1 MNIRELIIKNS
12 IILKEAGIEEYKLE
26 AELFLA
32 HTLNTTRLDILT
44 DAFREVSERDREV
57 FENMIKRRSLHEP
70 AAYITGSREFMG
82 LDFNVQ
88 RGILIPRPDTEIL
101 VEAVIEK
108 VKEKGFKN
116 LVEVGIG
123 SGCISISIAKYTD
136 IECVGS
142 DISPVAIETAT
153 ENAKINEV
161 EDRVKFYLGDVFKG
175 IPEGKYDIIVSNP
188 PYIREKD
195 MELLMDDVKDYEP
208 HTALYG
214 GKDGL
219 DFYRKIT
226 DGGKKLLNDGGYIFY
241 EIGYDEA
248 VEVSEILEKNGFVDI
263 EVVKDLSGL
272 DRVVSARKGE
282 F

>member
-1 MNIRELIIKNS
+1 MNIRELIIKTG
-12 IILKEAGIEEYKLE
+12 IVLKEAGIEEYILE

-32 HTLNTTRLDILT
+32 HTLNRTRLDILT
-44 DAFREVSERDREV
+44 DSFYEVSKKDQQI
-57 FENMIKRRSLHEP
+57 FEDMIKRRSLCEP
-70 AAYITGSREFMG
+70 AAYIIGTKEFMG
-82 LDFNVQ
+82 LDFKVKP
-88 RGILIPRPDTEIL
+88 GILIPRPDTETL

-108 VKEKGFKN
+108 IKEKGFKKSA
-116 LVEVGIG
+116 EVGIG

-142 DISPVAIETAT
+142 DISPVAVETAV
-153 ENAKINEV
+153 ENAKNNEV

-175 IPEGKYDIIVSNP
+175 IPEGKYDIVVSNP
-188 PYIREKD
+188 PYIRQKD
-195 MELLMDDVKDYEP
+195 METLMDDVKNYEP

-219 DFYRKIT
+219 DFYRRIT
-226 DGGKKLLNDGGYIFY
+226 EEGKELLNDGGYIFY

-248 VEVSEILEKNGFVDI
+248 VEVSQILEVNGFVDI

-272 DRVVSARKGE
+272 DRVVSARKGD